1 MEELFR
7 LVLAVAAIWLIVRRL
22 KHPGPRG
29 GVSHR
34 IPKDHS
40 PDSMPMLRCARCGV
54 YVPQDEAVN
63 AHGQAFCSR
72 EHATPGQRR

>member
-1 MEELFR
+1 MEELLR
-7 LVLAVAAIWLIVRRL
+7 LVLVVAAIWLIVRRL

-29 GVSHR
+29 SLSHST
-34 IPKDHS
+34 PKDHP

-63 AHGQAFCSR
+63 DHGQTFCSR
-72 EHATPGQRR
+72 EHASLGEHR